1 MSIVRIA
8 NGQGFWG
15 DSLQVPIDMVR
26 RGEIDYLTLDYLA
39 EVTMSILQKQRAR
52 DPASGF
58 ARDFVALIDAVL
70 PQLLEQ
76 NIRVVA
82 NAGGVNPAGCGE
94 ALLEVVRKQGLEGQV
109 KIGVVT
115 GDDILGRLDELT
127 AAGVPFA
134 NFDTGAPLADVRDR
148 LTSANVYL
156 GAGSIAEALGQ
167 GAQIVVTGRCS
178 DASLTVGPL
187 VHEFD
192 WALDDWDRI
201 AAATVAG
208 HIIECG
214 AQCTGGNC
222 LIDWETI
229 PDLDN
234 IGYPVVEVAEDGT
247 FVVTKQ
253 EGTGGRVDVPGIK
266 EQLLYELGDP
276 CAYITADCVAD
287 FTTIEL
293 DQVAPDRVRV
303 SGIGGKPTTPDY
315 KVSMSYEAGF
325 KAVGTLVYGWPQ
337 AYEKAQA
344 ADRALRGRLARMG
357 LTFDKV
363 LTEYVGVSACHGA
376 LAGDPDPD
384 IAEVQLRIGVRG
396 GDRKAVSAFTR
407 EVAPLVCNGPPT
419 VTGFAGGR
427 PKVEQVVAYWPSL
440 VPRELLVPEVTILEG

>member
-1 MSIVRIA
+1 MSIVRVA

-15 DSLQVPIDMVR
+15 DSLQVPVDMVR
-26 RGEIDYLTLDYLA
+26 RGGIDYLTLDYLA

-52 DPASGF
+52 DPAAGY
-58 ARDFVALIDAVL
+58 ARDFVDFVDAVL
-70 PQLLEQ
+70 PALLDG

-82 NAGGVNPAGCGE
+82 NAGGVNPAGCGA
-94 ALLEVVRKQGLEGQV
+94 ALQEVVRRHGLAGQV

-115 GDDILGRLDELT
+115 GDDILHRLEELSG
-127 AAGVPFA
+127 AGVPFT
-134 NFDTGAPLADVRDR
+134 NFDTGAPLSQVRDR
-148 LTSANVYL
+148 ITSANVYL
-156 GAGSIAEALGQ
+156 GAGPIADALGQ

-187 VHEFD
+187 VHEFG

-222 LIDWETI
+222 LIDWDSI

-234 IGYPVVEVAEDGT
+234 IGYPVVEVAQDGT
-247 FVVTKQ
+247 FIVTKQ
-253 EGTGGRVDVPGIK
+253 DGTGGRVDVAGVT

-276 CAYITADCVAD
+276 TAYITADCIAD
-287 FTTIEL
+287 FTTVEL
-293 DQVAPDRVRV
+293 AQAAPNRVRV
-303 SGIGGKPTTPDY
+303 SGIRGRATTPTY
-315 KVSMSYEAGF
+315 KVSMSYEAGY

-337 AYEKAQA
+337 AYEKARA
-344 ADRALRGRLARMG
+344 ADQALRGRLQRMG
-357 LTFDKV
+357 LSYNKV
-363 LTEYVGVSACHGA
+363 LTEYVGANACHGE
-376 LAGDPDPD
+376 LSGEPDPD
-384 IAEVQLRIGVRG
+384 IAEVQLRIGVRS
-396 GDRKAVSAFTR
+396 GDRQAVSAFTK
-407 EVAPLVCNGPPT
+407 ELAPLVCNGPPT

-440 VPRELLVPEVTILEG
+440 IPRELMTPELILLEG